1 MRQESRRGC
10 SHWGSSIFPGVVI
23 LPVEMESWQHAMG
36 DAFNALISGC
46 VGRRASRPAQGQGRG
61 ASSDSWGRGG
71 SSDSLSGA
79 EPGSG
84 SARDT
89 DASLCS
95 SHSGRVRRRN
105 SFLLAEQQE
114 LGDDACKL
122 REAFFEE
129 NGNTQGWLSA
139 FMRERLHF
147 DSIKSSAARAAYSQ
161 IKCAVRTAQGGIE
174 KVKQQH
180 GVISRSR
187 KRRKGGGARQ
197 NCWWIRPL

>member
-1 MRQESRRGC
+1 M
-10 SHWGSSIFPGVVI
+10 
-23 LPVEMESWQHAMG
+23 
-36 DAFNALISGC
+36 GC
-46 VGRRASRPAQGQGRG
+46 VGRRASRLAQGQGLG
-61 ASSDSWGRGG
+61 ASSDSWGRAG

-79 EPGSG
+79 EPSSGSG
-84 SARDT
+84 GDT

-95 SHSGRVRRRN
+95 AHSGRLRHRKA
-105 SFLLAEQQE
+105 FLQAEQQE
-114 LGDDACKL
+114 LGGDACKF

-147 DSIKSSAARAAYSQ
+147 DSTKSSAARAAYTQ

-180 GVISRSR
+180 GKKSMTCQAGAVSRSR